1 MVNDR
6 DFPAR
11 AFVPQR
17 RADHRVKAKGIR
29 VKRILLPLPLINGN
43 RGETRKFRRIES
55 VVKRVLFS
63 LPREWKEY
71 EWYDDVTLCVRKGMG
86 KIEIFKDNISGNA
99 IYFHHLFSD
108 DLIFRV
114 YVNWGWG
121 CYYLGNYCSIVSWSN
136 QLHLLLH
143 LRICLLY
150 FYNHFLYKTK
160 ELLLRKGLRKMLQF
174 FFIYI

>member
-71 EWYDDVTLCVRKGMG
+71 E
-86 KIEIFKDNISGNA
+86 
-99 IYFHHLFSD
+99 
-108 DLIFRV
+108 
-114 YVNWGWG
+114 
-121 CYYLGNYCSIVSWSN
+121 
-136 QLHLLLH
+136 
-143 LRICLLY
+143 
-150 FYNHFLYKTK
+150 
-160 ELLLRKGLRKMLQF
+160 
-174 FFIYI
+174 